1 MQAFIGIDVSKSKL
15 DICVIIEN
23 SKIRK
28 KIVKNSESGFMAL
41 KNWITKLDLQDSHIC
56 MEATGCYS
64 EGVATFFHDLKF
76 KVSVV
81 NPLVIKSFRNSKL
94 VRQKTDSSDAYIIAE
109 FCKQNT
115 PKPWKPRNPDE
126 KSLHEFLKRLDSLT
140 ERLKQ
145 ITNQLENK
153 NLDKIIVN
161 SIKKESR
168 NLGNEIEK
176 LNKTMMKIVQNNT
189 ELKQKYELLS
199 NIKGIGEKTALTIL
213 ADMPDVSSFK
223 SSRQYVAFAGLS
235 PSHFQS
241 GTSVKGKSHISK
253 IGSKRIRKVLYMSAL
268 SVKRYNSDFAH
279 FVQKMK
285 SRGNAPKVIIVAIM
299 RKLLCIFF
307 GILKT
312 RESFDRNL
320 AFFS

>member
-1 MQAFIGIDVSKSKL
+1 MQSFVGIDVSKSKL
-15 DICVIIEN
+15 DVCVIIEN

-28 KIVKNSESGFMAL
+28 KVVKNSKFGFVAL
-41 KNWITKLDLQDSHIC
+41 KNWLMKFNLQDPHIC
-56 MEATGCYS
+56 MESTGCYS
-64 EGVATFFHDLKF
+64 EDVAIFFHDLNY

-81 NPLVIKSFRNSKL
+81 NPLMIKSFRNAKL

-115 PKPWKPRNPDE
+115 PSIWKPRDPDG
-126 KSLHEFLKRLDSLT
+126 KSLHEFLKRVESLS
-140 ERLKQ
+140 ERLCQ
-145 ITNQLENK
+145 ITSQLENK

-168 NLGNEIEK
+168 NLEKEIEK
-176 LNKTMMKIVQNNT
+176 LNKIMMKIVQNNP

-199 NIKGIGEKTALTIL
+199 NIKGVGEKTALTIL
-213 ADMPDVSSFK
+213 ADMPDVNYFK
-223 SSRQYVAFAGLS
+223 NSGQYVAFAGLS

-268 SVKRYNSDFAH
+268 SVKRYNTDFAH

-285 SRGNAPKVIIVAIM
+285 SRGKAPKVIIVAIM

-307 GILKT
+307 GMLKKM
-312 RESFDRNL
+312 ENFDRKL